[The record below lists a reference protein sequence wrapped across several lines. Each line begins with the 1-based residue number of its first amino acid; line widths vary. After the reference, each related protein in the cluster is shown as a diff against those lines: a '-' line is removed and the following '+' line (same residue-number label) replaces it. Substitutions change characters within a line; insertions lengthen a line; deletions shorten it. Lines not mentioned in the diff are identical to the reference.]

1 MFRHALT
8 LLLIVALLLGLGWLG
23 LRQLGLR
30 QLGWLKGPQPTVP
43 STAPPTPQTPTPPT
57 PTPPTPTP
65 PTQAEPPQPNEVEE
79 PVPTVPAQPLSA
91 PTPSAPETAPVEPVP
106 HAAPPPP
113 VPQVRVLSPPVPTR
127 PVPTPPQP
135 QVVILPPPQ
144 RPASRLTVRPGQP
157 SPLAALNAVRRL
169 AGLPSVRVEPKWQA
183 ECDAHATY
191 LTVTD
196 TGSHSEDPASPHY
209 SRAGANCAHGHYYVT
224 MRPEA
229 TAQQAI
235 TYWQNGPFHLPQLID
250 PRLTRAALSVKHDA
264 AGDLHTAAVM
274 DLKRG
279 RDGPAKYPVRFPR
292 PGSTVT
298 PQALS
303 QFEFPD
309 ALPGCPGYTHPAGAP
324 IALLLGYGGITRTVE
339 LRVNGKPVETCLLTA
354 QTFTGADEG
363 ETGVGRSVLDA
374 QGVAVAVPRRPLP
387 ASARVDV
394 RFQTNSGP
402 ISWSFRTR

>member
-1 MFRHALT
+1 MMVMVVSPAMGYYSSLVGPRSGVDAQQLGAQDGVVERQQTVQLLGGLRLGGEVHHGVDPLG
-8 LLLIVALLLGLGWLG
+8 LLLDLVGEPTPAPDIDIVDGASLNVPGLTGQVATPLLGTDAFQELDVFGMTMPIVKHSFL
-23 LRQLGLR
+23 
-30 QLGWLKGPQPTVP
+30 
-43 STAPPTPQTPTPPT
+43 
-57 PTPPTPTP
+57 
-65 PTQAEPPQPNEVEE
+65 
-79 PVPTVPAQPLSA
+79 
-91 PTPSAPETAPVEPVP
+91 
-106 HAAPPPP
+106 
-113 VPQVRVLSPPVPTR
+113 
-127 PVPTPPQP
+127 
-135 QVVILPPPQ
+135 
-144 RPASRLTVRPGQP
+144 
-157 SPLAALNAVRRL
+157 VRR
-169 AGLPSVRVEPKWQA
+169 VE
-183 ECDAHATY
+183 D
-191 LTVTD
+191 
-196 TGSHSEDPASPHY
+196 
-209 SRAGANCAHGHYYVT
+209 
-224 MRPEA
+224 
-229 TAQQAI
+229 
-235 TYWQNGPFHLPQLID
+235 LPQLID

-279 RDGPAKYPVRFPR
+279 RDGPAKYPVHFPR

-303 QFEFPD
+303 QLEFPD
-309 ALPGCPGYTHPAGAP
+309 ALPGCSGYTHPAGAP

-354 QTFTGADEG
+354 QTFTGVDEG